1 MMAQKKVGKD
11 DAPKSEQRPR
21 LRVSEVV
28 LKRGELLCQKR
39 DEGEHEATR
48 DTCLFTELASGGGG
62 REEGKRRL
70 QNLMFNS

>member
-21 LRVSEVV
+21 LRV
-28 LKRGELLCQKR
+28 RGELLCQKR

-48 DTCLFTELASGGGG
+48 DGTRVCFVHGARERGGG